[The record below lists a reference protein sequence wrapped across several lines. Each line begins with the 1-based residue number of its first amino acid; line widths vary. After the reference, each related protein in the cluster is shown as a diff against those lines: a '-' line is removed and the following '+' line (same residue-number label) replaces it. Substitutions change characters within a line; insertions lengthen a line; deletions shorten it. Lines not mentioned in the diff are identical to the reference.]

1 MSVLCCFLQLWRL
14 LDSKLQTNTASSI
27 TDTLLDLKLLPFSL
41 STSFSPPILLMK
53 LPN

>member
-27 TDTLLDLKLLPFSL
+27 TDTFLDLKLLPFSPIHIFL
-41 STSFSPPILLMK
+41 TTHSINETS
-53 LPN
+53 